1 MARITT
7 SPPARGGVAR
17 RAGVVGDDSRITP
30 LKLEPKLKRIM
41 AQEYPRFSD
50 AEYARRQRAL
60 GAVMDKAGVDHLLVI
75 TDHRAGNAPQW
86 VTGWPGTV
94 EAYVIFKPGEKMW
107 MAVEWVNHFPLARK
121 IARDVEVHW
130 GAHHGLQQMIR
141 ELKRRG
147 AKRVGNMGPLV
158 VSKYRELEGHFQM
171 VGLDAEYIRLRTIK
185 SEEELDWLRIGA
197 ALSDAGLAAL
207 LAGTKPGLTERELGA
222 IVESAYIK
230 HGGATMIHYIGVT
243 SMARPHIYVPPQHH
257 SPRKV
262 KKGDVVFCELSAYWW
277 DYAGQ
282 VLRTFTVDAE
292 PTPLYRDLH
301 ETAEAAFDAVTG
313 VARHGTTMQ
322 EILDATGVIEQNGFT
337 VCDDLMHG
345 FGGGYFQPIIGTKSR
360 MAGPLPAM
368 TLEENMTVVVQ
379 PNVITRDHKAGVQV
393 GELIRVTR
401 TGFERL
407 HRAKRGFFR
416 VG

>member
-1 MARITT
+1 MNADKRRSGSSKRKLITHH
-7 SPPARGGVAR
+7 S
-17 RAGVVGDDSRITP
+17 SLITP
-30 LKLEPKLKRIM
+30 LRIAPRLRAIM
-41 AQEYPRFSD
+41 RQEYPRFSN
-50 AEYARRQRAL
+50 AEYARRHKAL
-60 GAVMDKAGVDHLLVI
+60 GAVMEKAGVDHLLVI

-94 EAYVIFKPGEKMW
+94 EAYVIFRPGEKMW
-107 MAVEWVNHFPLARK
+107 MSVEWVNHFPLARK

-130 GAHHGLQQMIR
+130 GAHHGLEQMIK

-147 AKRVGNMGPLV
+147 AKRVGIMGPLG
-158 VSKYRELEGHFQM
+158 VSKYRMLERDFQM
-171 VGLDAEYIRLRTIK
+171 VGLDAEYIRLRAIK

-230 HGGATMIHYIGVT
+230 HGGTTMIHYMGVT
-243 SMARPHIYVPPQHH
+243 SMAHPHIYVPPQHH

-282 VLRTFTVDAE
+282 VLRTFTVGAD
-292 PTPLYRDLH
+292 PTPLYRDLY

-313 VARHGTTMQ
+313 IIRHGATMQ
-322 EILDATGVIEQNGFT
+322 EILDATGVIEKNGFT

-360 MAGPLPAM
+360 MAGPLPDM
-368 TLEENMTVVVQ
+368 KLEENMTVVVQ

-393 GELIRVTR
+393 GELVRVTR

-407 HRAKRGFFR
+407 HRAKRGLFR